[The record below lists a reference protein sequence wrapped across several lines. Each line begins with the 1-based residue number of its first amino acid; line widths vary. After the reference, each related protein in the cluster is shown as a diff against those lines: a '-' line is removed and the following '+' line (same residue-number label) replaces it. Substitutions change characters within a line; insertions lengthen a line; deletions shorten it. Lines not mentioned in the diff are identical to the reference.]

1 MNSRFDAV
9 DKVIAAQNA
18 MMAAQHAA
26 VMNAI
31 ANLANYTALAERLSK
46 LESERRQQAH

>member
-1 MNSRFDAV
+1 
-9 DKVIAAQNA
+9 

-31 ANLANYTALAERLSK
+31 ANLANYTAPAERFTK
-46 LESERRQQAH
+46 LESERGQQAH